1 MPLLRK
7 QPFHKQKP
15 PLDIRPEE
23 EVFHCKITNEIFRDY
38 EAFFERIILCNSLV
52 WSCAIT
58 GRSGMTYQE
67 AVECEDKAKRHLATF
82 QESLQRA
89 LLFLA
94 TLTHRSRLVDLND
107 DVFMFAKD
115 RYFIGETVDVSLPGE
130 TKRPAKILKVIP
142 AGSGDPKTN
151 GDVIV
156 IVEDSDSE
164 EEKKEPVNPHKI
176 NYMVQLTGSK
186 APPVTVTTQ
195 QVHRKKGLYT
205 RDKSKLFL
213 KQYCEPVDGLWKVRE
228 DKQRKMGLKTAKFQD
243 FFVGAA
249 PVFIMSVIKKKQN
262 FKKYT
267 DPSGSASTGKTPDR
281 ANTSLPHS
289 STSSPLDAAVPSPPG
304 SASLTPRERAAQKE
318 QLKQDKLAEKIA
330 KKEEIKRR
338 IEEEKM
344 KKKEEREKER
354 EKKREERKKQIE
366 KLKEWSRPRE
376 DMECDDLK
384 PLPEL
389 SAVKTPLPPPV
400 FGDALMILEYVN
412 AFKSVF
418 DFKQFFPKGFSW
430 AQLESALLTSD
441 PQGPL
446 CDLIQMLLCAL
457 FNLQEEEAEE
467 YQELE
472 KEEVDQISAAVANP
486 GEEEEEEDN
495 ISNNELLRS
504 ATLTAQFSQ
513 QTFGM
518 PLRDTLLDQ
527 FTLTEVLRLHL
538 MSSGARANSKNARF
552 RYQQRGGYTSL
563 DDPGLELRKQQP
575 GLLRKLN
582 SNNVFDLQPEEK
594 VRLVMTLVQQVM
606 TYAAVRDIV
615 DESFDRL
622 RVKKYDLKLMQWAEV
637 RRERE
642 EAAAKY
648 KRLVEDRVREQ
659 KKHLI
664 QVAKTVSGDRP
675 AQPMIEDDEPM
686 ETPEE
691 RKKREE
697 KEKVEEARKKAD
709 YAKRELDMLQQIQ
722 ELTRTNALYPVGRD
736 RLYRRYWL
744 LGAVPAILVE
754 DHELFLSGV
763 QVTAPVSEESGDLM
777 PTLIRQ
783 DDHNTSSD
791 KENEVSGSAV
801 TNDSGDSGNVSNS
814 GSAETGDCIVISDE
828 EAEGAATKAKVAG
841 METDEPPKLDSH
853 PAHQGG
859 SQLQESRWYLVD
871 SRSCLDQLMDALNP
885 RGFRET
891 ILQTALQEMRP
902 LLNVTIDSCPLEA
915 VKPAPEGEEEEQS
928 EQSHLPKPQMH
939 TRASAPRIV
948 EGTTQG
954 DSASEA
960 IELTLRDAL
969 LDLDDRI
976 FVGSLGSLKVKDR
989 AAWRAALENG
999 SYSPQTDDRLFAHL
1013 EPTVNSE
1020 GNVSVT
1026 EEVVS
1031 RHMSHALVQIAR
1043 GVEPRFLRSPLGEE
1057 LDESK
1062 RKAHDEGKRRLYDRW
1077 EESVLAT
1084 ASLAQV
1090 FLHLAAFDKS
1100 VKWDRSALMARC
1112 RICRRKGDA
1121 EKMLLCDGC
1130 DRGHHMY
1137 CLKPPMTKVPSGDWF
1152 CSNCQPKQSQSS
1164 PRKNRRRTFSE
1175 VSDEEEAEESL
1186 KLQETIEEAS
1196 EEDEEEEA
1204 EESEEEKMMEDDDE
1218 EEEENEDICAEC
1230 RQDGKLILC
1239 DVCPRSY
1246 HLHCARPPLKKV
1258 PRGKWM
1264 CQVCVGGNR
1273 AGKIQFGR
1281 PKASCS
1287 LKEKKESKLVTPA
1300 NKPGKSGS
1308 KPGSRRETPRN
1319 SPTPSSS
1326 RVKKQEKS
1334 ASKEVTPRLKGHG
1347 SREVTPKQRG
1357 QNDRDSG
1364 TPRSWNAEKDLP
1376 GKLKRSSSS
1385 TSRLSQDSSD
1395 FETSARH
1402 YTSSTRG
1409 NTTVQQMK
1417 LCEDLL
1423 QELIRHQEAWPF
1435 LKPVDKKLV
1444 PDYYDVIRNPM
1455 DLSTIRNKVHKFG
1468 YEAPVQLLDDVRLIF
1483 TNCIEYNTRN
1493 TPEYKAGQTLARYF
1507 QGRLR
1512 DLGIQDESN
1521 TPPPPAKKQRW

>member
-15 PLDIRPEE
+15 PIDLSPDE

-67 AVECEDKAKRHLATF
+67 AVECEEKAKRHLATF
-82 QESLQRA
+82 QDSLQRP

-107 DVFMFAKD
+107 DVFLFAKD
-115 RYFIGETVDVSLPGE
+115 RYFIGETVDVTLPGE
-130 TKRPAKILKVIP
+130 AKRAAKILRVVLP
-142 AGSGDPKTN
+142 GDTKTN
-151 GDVIV
+151 GDIIV
-156 IVEDSDSE
+156 IDEDSDSE
-164 EEKKEPVNPHKI
+164 EENKKEPPHPHKMK
-176 NYMVQLTGSK
+176 YVVQFTSSK
-186 APPVTVTTQ
+186 APPVTVTAN
-195 QVHRKKGLYT
+195 QVNRKKGLYT

-213 KQYCEPVDGLWKVRE
+213 KQHCEPIDGLWKVKE
-228 DKQRKMGLKTAKFQD
+228 EKLRKSNLKTAKFLD
-243 FFVGAA
+243 FFAGPP
-249 PVFIMSVIKKKQN
+249 PVFTVSVIKKKQN
-262 FKKYT
+262 FKKNADAGKST
-267 DPSGSASTGKTPDR
+267 PVSATPDR
-281 ANTSLPHS
+281 TNA
-289 STSSPLDAAVPSPPG
+289 STSATNSPQDSAVPSPQ
-304 SASLTPRERAAQKE
+304 SSSLLTPKERAAQKE
-318 QLKQDKLAEKIA
+318 QAKQDKLAEK
-330 KKEEIKRR
+330 
-338 IEEEKM
+338 M
-344 KKKEEREKER
+344 ER
-354 EKKREERKKQIE
+354 EKKREERRKQIE

-384 PLPEL
+384 PLPEF
-389 SAVKTPLPPPV
+389 SEVKTRLPAAV
-400 FGDALMILEYVN
+400 FGDALMVLEYIT

-418 DFKQFFPKGFSW
+418 DFKQFFPKGFTW
-430 AQLESALLTSD
+430 AQLEAALVNPD

-446 CDLIQMLLCAL
+446 CDLIQMLLW
-457 FNLQEEEAEE
+457 EEEQAEE
-467 YQELE
+467 
-472 KEEVDQISAAVANP
+472 D
-486 GEEEEEEDN
+486 DN
-495 ISNNELLRS
+495 NMSNNELLRS
-504 ATLTAQFSQ
+504 ATIMAQVSQ

-563 DDPGLELRKQQP
+563 DDPGLELRKQHP

-582 SNNVFDLQPEEK
+582 NNNIFDLQPDDK

-606 TYAAVRDIV
+606 SYAAVRDIV
-615 DESFDRL
+615 EESFDKL
-622 RVKKYDLKLMQWAEV
+622 RVKKYDLKLLQWAEV

-642 EAAAKY
+642 DAAAKY
-648 KRLVEDRVREQ
+648 RRLMEERLKERERRLQ
-659 KKHLI
+659 
-664 QVAKTVSGDRP
+664 QAAKAAEERCGTSDRP
-675 AQPMIEDDEPM
+675 SLEQPIPVVLDDDSF

-691 RKKREE
+691 RQKRED
-697 KEKVEEARKKAD
+697 KEKAEEAKKKAD

-722 ELTRTNALYPVGRD
+722 ELQRTNALYPLGRD

-744 LGAVPAILVE
+744 LGAVPAVLVE
-754 DHELFLSGV
+754 DHELFLSGMPSS
-763 QVTAPVSEESGDLM
+763 TTVSEETGEMM

-791 KENEVSGSAV
+791 KENEVSGAAAA
-801 TNDSGDSGNVSNS
+801 NDSGGSGPVSNS
-814 GSAETGDCIVISDE
+814 GSAENGDCIVISDE
-828 EAEGAATKAKVAG
+828 EGEAASKAKAIPT
-841 METDEPPKLDSH
+841 MEMDEPPKLDSH
-853 PAHQGG
+853 PAHQSG
-859 SQLQESRWYLVD
+859 SQRQEPRWYVLD
-871 SRSCLDQLMDALNP
+871 SKTCLDQLMDSLNP
-885 RGFRET
+885 RGFRESV
-891 ILQTALQEMRP
+891 LQTAIQEMRP
-902 LLNVTIDSCPLEA
+902 LLNLTIDTCPLDA
-915 VKPAPEGEEEEQS
+915 LRAPPEGEEKEQ
-928 EQSHLPKPQMH
+928 PAKPHVH
-939 TRASAPRIV
+939 TRSTAPRIV
-948 EGTTQG
+948 EGTTQT

-976 FVGSLGSLKVKDR
+976 FVGSLGALKVKDR
-989 AAWRAALENG
+989 AAWRAALESG
-999 SYSPQTDDRLFAHL
+999 GYSPQTDELPFAQL
-1013 EPTVNSE
+1013 ENKENSE
-1020 GNVSVT
+1020 GNTSVS
-1026 EEVVS
+1026 EEVVAK
-1031 RHMSHALVQIAR
+1031 HMAYALAQIAR

-1057 LDESK
+1057 TEDKKKVHKEEK
-1062 RKAHDEGKRRLYDRW
+1062 QDDGKEFGRRRIFERW
-1077 EESVLAT
+1077 EESVLAAT
-1084 ASLAQV
+1084 SLSQV

-1137 CLKPPMTKVPSGDWF
+1137 CLKPPKTKVPSGDWF
-1152 CSNCQPKQSQSS
+1152 CSNCQPKQPQPS

-1175 VSDEEEAEESL
+1175 VSDDEEAEESL
-1186 KLQETIEEAS
+1186 KLQETIEEA
-1196 EEDEEEEA
+1196 
-1204 EESEEEKMMEDDDE
+1204 
-1218 EEEENEDICAEC
+1218 

-1273 AGKIQFGR
+1273 AGKIQIGK
-1281 PKASCS
+1281 PKANSS
-1287 LKEKKESKLVTPA
+1287 IKEKKESKTTPSS
-1300 NKPGKSGS
+1300 KSGKSS
-1308 KPGSRRETPRN
+1308 SSRPGSRRETPRN
-1319 SPTPSSS
+1319 SPTPTST
-1326 RVKKQEKS
+1326 RGKKQERS
-1334 ASKEVTPRLKGHG
+1334 AN
-1347 SREVTPKQRG
+1347 REVTPKVKGHSSKDVTPKSRG
-1357 QNDRDSG
+1357 HSDRDS
-1364 TPRSWNAEKDLP
+1364 TPKSWDSEKDGL

-1385 TSRLSQDSSD
+1385 ASRLSQDSSD

-1423 QELIRHQEAWPF
+1423 QELIRHQDAWPF

-1444 PDYYDVIRNPM
+1444 PDYYDVIESPM
-1455 DLSTIRNKVHKFG
+1455 DLSTIRNKVHKFE
-1468 YEAPVQLLDDVRLIF
+1468 YDAPIQLLDDVRLIF
-1483 TNCIEYNTRN
+1483 NNCIEYNARN
-1493 TPEYKAGQTLARYF
+1493 TPEYRAGQTLGRF
-1507 QGRLR
+1507 FHGRLR
-1512 DLGIQDESN
+1512 DLGIQDETS
-1521 TPPPPAKKQRW
+1521 TPPPPAKKQRR